1 MSLQKL
7 LAIVF
12 IGAGIMGLIY
22 GGFSFTKETHEAELG
37 PLSMS
42 IDEKE
47 YVSVPVWAGIA
58 SIVIGTGLLL
68 MRKQS

>member
-1 MSLQKL
+1 MSMQKL

-22 GGFSFTKETHEAELG
+22 GGFSFTKETHEAEMG

-58 SIVIGTGLLL
+58 SIVVGTGLLL
-68 MRKQS
+68 MRKQG

>member
-1 MSLQKL
+1 MSMQKL

-12 IGAGIMGLIY
+12 ISAGILGLIY
-22 GGFSFTKETHEAELG
+22 GGFSFTKETHEAEIG
-37 PLSMS
+37 PLSMT

-58 SIVIGTGLLL
+58 SIVIGAGLLL

>member
-1 MSLQKL
+1 MPIQKL

-12 IGAGIMGLIY
+12 ISAGIMGLIY
-22 GGFSFTKETHEAELG
+22 GGFSFTKETHQAELG

-58 SIVIGTGLLL
+58 SIVVGTGLLL
-68 MRKQS
+68 MRKQG

>member
-1 MSLQKL
+1 MPIQKL

-22 GGFSFTKETHEAELG
+22 GGFSFTKETHQAELG

>member
-1 MSLQKL
+1 MPIQKL

-12 IGAGIMGLIY
+12 IGAGIRGLIY

-58 SIVIGTGLLL
+58 SIVVGTGLLL
-68 MRKQS
+68 MRKQG

>member
-1 MSLQKL
+1 MPIQKL

-22 GGFSFTKETHEAELG
+22 GGFSFTKETHQAELG

-58 SIVIGTGLLL
+58 SIVVGTGLLL
-68 MRKQS
+68 MRKQG

>member
-1 MSLQKL
+1 MPIQKL

>member
-1 MSLQKL
+1 MSMQKM

-37 PLSMS
+37 PLSMT

>member
-1 MSLQKL
+1 MPLQKL

-58 SIVIGTGLLL
+58 SIVVGTGLLL

>member
-1 MSLQKL
+1 MPIQKL

-58 SIVIGTGLLL
+58 SIVVGTGLLL
-68 MRKQS
+68 MRKQG

>member
-1 MSLQKL
+1 MPIQKL

-12 IGAGIMGLIY
+12 ISAGIMGLIY

-58 SIVIGTGLLL
+58 SIVVGTGLLL
-68 MRKQS
+68 MRKQG

>member
-1 MSLQKL
+1 MSMQKL

-37 PLSMS
+37 PLSMT

>member
-1 MSLQKL
+1 MSMQKL

-37 PLSMS
+37 PVSMT

>member
-1 MSLQKL
+1 MSVQKM

-12 IGAGIMGLIY
+12 IGAGIIGLVY

-37 PLSMS
+37 PLSVS

-47 YVSVPVWAGIA
+47 YVPVPVWAGIA
-58 SIVIGTGLLL
+58 SIIVGAGLLL

>member
-1 MSLQKL
+1 MQKL

-37 PLSMS
+37 PLSMT

-58 SIVIGTGLLL
+58 SIVVGTGLLL

>member
-1 MSLQKL
+1 MSMQKL

-37 PLSMS
+37 PLSMT

-58 SIVIGTGLLL
+58 SIVVGTGLLL

>member
-1 MSLQKL
+1 MSMQKL

>member
-1 MSLQKL
+1 MPIQKL

-22 GGFSFTKETHEAELG
+22 GGFSFTKETHQAELG

-58 SIVIGTGLLL
+58 SIVVGTGLLL

>member
-1 MSLQKL
+1 MPLQKL

-22 GGFSFTKETHEAELG
+22 GGFSFTKETHQAELG

-58 SIVIGTGLLL
+58 SIVVGTGLLL
-68 MRKQS
+68 MRKQG

>member
-1 MSLQKL
+1 MPIQKL

-58 SIVIGTGLLL
+58 SIVVGTGLLL

>member
-1 MSLQKL
+1 MSMQKL

-58 SIVIGTGLLL
+58 SIVVGTGLLL
-68 MRKQS
+68 MRKQG